1 MTDADTIRAQ
11 AAARRRKHRRLTA
24 LGKGAYYVRPHKER
38 LREALRKSGMPAE
51 DTKNCSKVEAALDG
65 LIKEWV
71 LIKLRE

>member
-1 MTDADTIRAQ
+1 MTDTDTRRTQ
-11 AAARRRKHRRLTA
+11 ACERRRKHRRLKL

-38 LREALRKSGMPAE
+38 LAEALRKSGMPAE
-51 DTKNCSKVEAALDG
+51 DTKIRTKVEAALDG